1 MKKNNKGFAL
11 FYTVMI
17 MIIVFAICAL
27 ITTDMLAE
35 VTYIS
40 TYSENSY
47 SQRICTQIADIWLS
61 SETNLDADL
70 EKYGFKVEIID
81 SNNRTVEYEDN
92 IFKLKFM
99 TIAEEGP
106 ALEVSDENY
115 KLMVIINNQR
125 KVVRWEMEEID
136 A

>member
-125 KVVRWEMEEID
+125 EVVRWEMEEV
-136 A
+136 